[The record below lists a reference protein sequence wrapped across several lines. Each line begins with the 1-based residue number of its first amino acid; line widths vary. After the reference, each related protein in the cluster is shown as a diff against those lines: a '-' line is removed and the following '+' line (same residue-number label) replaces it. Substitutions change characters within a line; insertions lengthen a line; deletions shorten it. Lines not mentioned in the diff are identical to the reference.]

1 MNNLSDEQQYI
12 LNQVKEGKNVIVD
25 AVAGSGKSTTVL
37 SIARELPNK
46 KILQLTYNSSLRT
59 EIKEKVKHF
68 ELTNL
73 TIHTYHSLAV
83 RHYLT
88 TSYTDTGI
96 RYILCNNIPA
106 REPIPYYDIIVIDEA
121 QDMSLVYFQLVRK
134 FIKDMCLHRGL
145 REPETNHTTLP
156 ILNEQSNAS
165 IPLISTSNAG
175 DLNVQLC
182 KIQFVILGDVMQ
194 GLYEFKGSDIRFLS
208 LADKIWASNPFLL
221 TTEMVKCNMRMSYR
235 ITNQIKQFV
244 NNTMLGEERMDS
256 CRDGEPVKYIRNS
269 RSNLE
274 KTVIYEINCLLEQGV
289 KPSEIFVLGA
299 SVKGANSNV
308 RKMENA
314 LVNQGIPCFVPMLEM
329 ADKIDDRVIDGKVVF
344 STFHCVKGRQRAYV
358 FIVGFDNGYLDYY
371 ARNLPKDRCPNT
383 LYVGATR
390 ATKGLY
396 LLENDQ
402 YATDRPLEFLKQSHH
417 EMKNTPY
424 IRFKGIPRS
433 IFYMKEEVLD
443 KNNILQEKHYTTP
456 TDMIKFIPDHVIDQI
471 FSLLDKI
478 FIREPTETFEVDI
491 PTIIQT
497 QQGYYE
503 EVSDI
508 NGIAIPSMYYDFI
521 IGEQSNVL
529 YDMISENMKE
539 TKENQHGFLKTLF
552 NELPRT
558 STNISDY
565 LYLSNL
571 YLSCQE
577 KLYFKLKQIHRNE
590 YNWISEETMDK
601 CRELLKNTIGK
612 ESEKTKPTMESTI
625 IQSSDDKA
633 HQKIDEFL
641 SQHFPIWEKFRFT
654 ARVDLITEIT
664 VWELKC
670 TTKISIDHLLQVV
683 IYAWLWNMTNPDVK
697 KYFKI
702 LNIKTGEIQVLDAT
716 LEELNFII
724 VAILK
729 GKFSKLNPLTD
740 DEFIAST
747 FE

>member
-1 MNNLSDEQQYI
+1 MNPLSDEQQYI

-37 SIARELPNK
+37 SIARELPDK

-59 EIKEKVKHF
+59 EIKEKVKLN
-68 ELTNL
+68 EIINL

-83 RHYLT
+83 RHYLS

-121 QDMSLVYFQLVRK
+121 QDMTLVYFQLVRK
-134 FIKDMCLHRGL
+134 FINDMCLQ
-145 REPETNHTTLP
+145 EPELNHT
-156 ILNEQSNAS
+156 I
-165 IPLISTSNAG
+165 
-175 DLNVQLC
+175 QL
-182 KIQFVILGDVMQ
+182 VILGDVMQ

-208 LADKIWASNPFLL
+208 LADKIWASNPFLR

-244 NNTMLGEERMDS
+244 NHTMLGENRMDS

-314 LVNQGIPCFVPMLEM
+314 LVSEGIPCFVPMLEM

-344 STFHCVKGRQRAYV
+344 STFHCVKGRQRAHV

-390 ATKGLY
+390 ATNNLY
-396 LLENDQ
+396 LLESDQ
-402 YATDRPLEFLKQSHH
+402 FVTDRPLEFLKQSHH
-417 EMKNTPY
+417 EMKSKPY
-424 IRFKGIPRS
+424 IHFKGIPRS
-433 IFYMKEEVLD
+433 VFYIKEEVLD
-443 KNNILQEKHYTTP
+443 KNHMLQEKHYTTP
-456 TDMIKFIPDHVIDQI
+456 TDMIKFIPESVIDEI
-471 FSLLDKI
+471 SSLLDKI
-478 FIREPTETFEVDI
+478 FIREPTETFDVDI

-508 NGIAIPSMYYDFI
+508 NGIAIPSLYYDFI

-529 YDMISENMKE
+529 YDMISENIKE
-539 TKENQHGFLKTLF
+539 TKENQHGFLKRLF
-552 NELPRT
+552 AELPRT
-558 STNISDY
+558 CTNISDY
-565 LYLSNL
+565 LYLSNF

-577 KLYFKLKQIHRNE
+577 KLYFKLKQINRDE
-590 YNWISEETMDK
+590 YNWISDETLDK

-612 ESEKTKPTMESTI
+612 ESQQTKPIMESTI
-625 IQSSDDKA
+625 IHCSDDKA
-633 HQKIDEFL
+633 HLKIDEFL

-654 ARVDLITEIT
+654 ARVDLITEFT

-702 LNIKTGEIQVLDAT
+702 LNIKTGEIQLLNAT

-724 VAILK
+724 LAILK
-729 GKFSKLNPLTD
+729 GKFAKPIPLTD
-740 DEFIAST
+740 EEFIAT
-747 FE
+747 TLK

>member
-1 MNNLSDEQQYI
+1 MNPLSDEQQYI

-37 SIARELPNK
+37 SIARELPDK

-59 EIKEKVKHF
+59 EIKEKVKQN

-73 TIHTYHSLAV
+73 NIHTYHSLAV
-83 RHYLT
+83 RHYLS

-134 FIKDMCLHRGL
+134 FIYDMCL
-145 REPETNHTTLP
+145 
-156 ILNEQSNAS
+156 Q
-165 IPLISTSNAG
+165 AG
-175 DLNVQLC
+175 DRKPDALH
-182 KIQFVILGDVMQ
+182 KIQLVILGDVMQ

-221 TTEMVKCNMRMSYR
+221 TKEMIQCKMRMSYR

-244 NNTMLGEERMDS
+244 NYTMLGENRMDS
-256 CRDGEPVKYIRNS
+256 CRDGEPVKYIRNYDS
-269 RSNLE
+269 KLE
-274 KTVIYEINCLLEQGV
+274 KAVIYEIKRLLAEGV
-289 KPSEIFVLGA
+289 KPSDIFILGA
-299 SVKGANSNV
+299 SVKGLNSNV

-314 LVNQGIPCFVPMLEM
+314 LVSEGIPCYVPMLEM

-344 STFHCVKGRQRAYV
+344 STFHSVKGRQRPHV

-383 LYVGATR
+383 LYVAATR
-390 ATKGLY
+390 ATKNLY
-396 LLENDQ
+396 LLERDQ
-402 YATDRPLEFLKQSHH
+402 FITDRPLQFLKQSHH
-417 EMKNTPY
+417 EMKTKPY
-424 IRFKGIPRS
+424 IHFKGIPRTL
-433 IFYMKEEVLD
+433 FYMKEDVLD
-443 KNNILQEKHYTTP
+443 KNSILQEKHYTTP
-456 TDMIKFIPDHVIDQI
+456 TDMIKFIPEFVIDQI
-471 FSLLDKI
+471 SSLLDRI
-478 FIREPTETFEVDI
+478 FIREPTETFDVDI
-491 PTIIQT
+491 PTIVQT

-508 NGIAIPSMYYDFI
+508 NGVAIPSMYYDFI
-521 IGEQSNVL
+521 IGEQSNFL
-529 YDMISENMKE
+529 YDMIAENIKE
-539 TKENQHGFLKTLF
+539 TKENQHGFLKSLF

-558 STNISDY
+558 CSNISDY
-565 LYLSNL
+565 LYLSNF

-577 KLYFKLKQIHRNE
+577 KLYFKLKQIHRDE
-590 YNWISEETMDK
+590 YTWISDETMDK

-612 ESEKTKPTMESTI
+612 ESEATKPTMESTI
-625 IQSSDDKA
+625 IQSSDEKA

-654 ARVDLITEIT
+654 ARVDLITDFT

-716 LEELNFII
+716 LEELNFI
-724 VAILK
+724 VLAILK
-729 GKFSKLNPLTD
+729 GKFAKPIQLTD
-740 DEFIAST
+740 DEFIAT
-747 FE
+747 TLE

>member
-1 MNNLSDEQQYI
+1 MNPLSDEQQYI
-12 LNQVKEGKNVIVD
+12 LNQVKQGKNVIVD

-37 SIARELPNK
+37 SIARELPDK

-59 EIKEKVKHF
+59 EIKEKVKQLK
-68 ELTNL
+68 LTNL

-88 TSYTDTGI
+88 SSYTDTGI

-121 QDMSLVYFQLVRK
+121 QDMSLVYYQLVRK
-134 FIKDMCLHRGL
+134 FIHDMSSRISDEDS
-145 REPETNHTTLP
+145 REPEIKHT
-156 ILNEQSNAS
+156 I
-165 IPLISTSNAG
+165 
-175 DLNVQLC
+175 QL
-182 KIQFVILGDVMQ
+182 VILGDVMQ

-208 LADKIWASNPFLL
+208 LADKIWASNPFLR

-235 ITNQIKQFV
+235 ITNQIKHFV
-244 NNTMLGEERMDS
+244 NDTMLGENRMDS
-256 CRDGEPVKYIRNS
+256 CREGEPVKYIRNS
-269 RSNLE
+269 RYILE
-274 KTVIYEINCLLEQGV
+274 KTVIYEIKCLLDHGIN
-289 KPSEIFVLGA
+289 PSEIFVLGA
-299 SVKGANSNV
+299 SVKGANSNI
-308 RKMENA
+308 RRMENA
-314 LVNQGIPCFVPMLEM
+314 LVSEDIPCFVPMLEM

-344 STFHCVKGRQRAYV
+344 STFHCVKGRERAYV

-371 ARNLPKDRCPNT
+371 ARTLPKDRCPNT

-390 ATKGLY
+390 AMKKLY
-396 LLENDQ
+396 LLESDQ
-402 YATDRPLEFLKQSHH
+402 FVSDRPLQFLNQSHH
-417 EMKNTPY
+417 EMKTKPY
-424 IRFKGIPRS
+424 IHFKGIPRS

-456 TDMIKFIPDHVIDQI
+456 TDMIKFIPDYVIDQI
-471 FSLLDKI
+471 SSLLDKI
-478 FIREPTETFEVDI
+478 FLREPTEIFEVDI

-497 QQGYYE
+497 QRGYYE

-508 NGIAIPSMYYDFI
+508 IGIAIPSMYYDFI

-529 YDMISENMKE
+529 YDMISENIKE
-539 TKENQHGFLKTLF
+539 TKKNQHGFLKTLF

-558 STNISDY
+558 CSNISDY
-565 LYLSNL
+565 LYLSNF

-577 KLYFKLKQIHRNE
+577 KLYFKLKQIHRDE
-590 YNWISEETMDK
+590 YHWISEDTMDK

-612 ESEKTKPTMESTI
+612 ESEETKPTMESTI
-625 IQSSDDKA
+625 IHSSDDKA
-633 HQKIDEFL
+633 HLKIDEFL

-654 ARVDLITEIT
+654 ARVDLITEVT

-683 IYAWLWNMTNPDVK
+683 IYAWLWNMTHPDVK

-716 LEELNFII
+716 MEELNFII
-724 VAILK
+724 LAILR
-729 GKFSKLNPLTD
+729 GKFAKQIPLTD

-747 FE
+747 LE

>member
-1 MNNLSDEQQYI
+1 MNQLSDEQQYI

-37 SIARELPNK
+37 SIARELPHK

-59 EIKEKVKHF
+59 EIKEKVKHN

-96 RYILCNNIPA
+96 RYILCNHLPP
-106 REPIPYYDIIVIDEA
+106 REPIPQYDIIVIDEA
-121 QDMSLVYFQLVRK
+121 QDMSLVYYQLVRK
-134 FIKDMCLHRGL
+134 FIHDMCLPGGI
-145 REPETNHTTLP
+145 REPEIKHT
-156 ILNEQSNAS
+156 I
-165 IPLISTSNAG
+165 
-175 DLNVQLC
+175 QL
-182 KIQFVILGDVMQ
+182 VILGDVMQ

-221 TTEMVKCNMRMSYR
+221 TTEMIHCNMRMSYR
-235 ITNQIKQFV
+235 ITNQIKHFV
-244 NNTMLGEERMDS
+244 NDTMLGENRMDS

-274 KTVIYEINCLLEQGV
+274 KTVIYEIKNLLAQGV

-314 LVNQGIPCFVPMLEM
+314 LVSEGIPCFVPMLEM

-344 STFHCVKGRQRAYV
+344 STFHCVKGRQRAHV
-358 FIVGFDNGYLDYY
+358 FIVGFDNGYLEYY

-390 ATKGLY
+390 ATQALY
-396 LLENDQ
+396 LLESDQ
-402 YATDRPLEFLKQSHH
+402 YATDRPLVFLKQSHH
-417 EMKNTPY
+417 EMKTKPY
-424 IRFKGIPRS
+424 IHFKGIPRS
-433 IFYMKEEVLD
+433 IFYVKEEVLD

-456 TDMIKFIPDHVIDQI
+456 TDMIKFIPDFVIDQI
-471 FSLLDKI
+471 SSLLDKI
-478 FIREPTETFEVDI
+478 FIREPTETFDVDI

-529 YDMISENMKE
+529 YDMITENMKE
-539 TKENQHGFLKTLF
+539 TKENQHGFLKSLF

-558 STNISDY
+558 CTNMSDY

-577 KLYFKLKQIHRNE
+577 KLYFKLKQIHRDE

-612 ESEKTKPTMESTI
+612 ESEETKPMMESTI
-625 IQSSDDKA
+625 IHCSDEKS
-633 HQKIDEFL
+633 HLKIDEFL

-654 ARVDLITEIT
+654 ARVDLITEFT

-683 IYAWLWNMTNPDVK
+683 IYAWIWNMTNPEIK

-716 LEELNFII
+716 PEELNFI
-724 VAILK
+724 VLAILK
-729 GKFSKLNPLTD
+729 GKFSKLIPLTD
-740 DEFIAST
+740 DEFIT
-747 FE
+747 TTLE

>member
-1 MNNLSDEQQYI
+1 MNQLSDEQQYI

-37 SIARELPNK
+37 SIARELPHK

-59 EIKEKVKHF
+59 EIKEKVKQN
-68 ELTNL
+68 ELNNL

-88 TSYTDTGI
+88 SSYTDTGI
-96 RYILCNNIPA
+96 RYILCNHLPP
-106 REPIPYYDIIVIDEA
+106 REPIPQYDIIVIDEA
-121 QDMSLVYFQLVRK
+121 QDMSLVYYQLVRK
-134 FIKDMCLHRGL
+134 FIHDMCLPGGI
-145 REPETNHTTLP
+145 REPEIKHT
-156 ILNEQSNAS
+156 I
-165 IPLISTSNAG
+165 
-175 DLNVQLC
+175 QL
-182 KIQFVILGDVMQ
+182 VILGDVMQ

-208 LADKIWASNPFLL
+208 LADKIWASNPFLS
-221 TTEMVKCNMRMSYR
+221 TTEMIHCNMRMSYR
-235 ITNQIKQFV
+235 ITNQIKHFV
-244 NNTMLGEERMDS
+244 NDTMLGENRMDS

-274 KTVIYEINCLLEQGV
+274 KTVIYEIKNLLAQGV

-314 LVNQGIPCFVPMLEM
+314 LVSEGIPCFVPMLEM

-344 STFHCVKGRQRAYV
+344 STFHCVKGRQRAHV
-358 FIVGFDNGYLDYY
+358 FIVGFDNGYLEYY

-396 LLENDQ
+396 LLESDQ
-402 YATDRPLEFLKQSHH
+402 YATDRPLVFLKQSHH
-417 EMKNTPY
+417 EMKTKPY
-424 IRFKGIPRS
+424 IHFKGIPRS
-433 IFYMKEEVLD
+433 IFYVKEDVLD
-443 KNNILQEKHYTTP
+443 KNNMLQEKHYTTP
-456 TDMIKFIPDHVIDQI
+456 TDMIKFIPDFVIDQI
-471 FSLLDKI
+471 SSLLDKI
-478 FIREPTETFEVDI
+478 FIREPTETFDVDI

-529 YDMISENMKE
+529 YDMIAENMKE
-539 TKENQHGFLKTLF
+539 TKENQHGFLKSLV

-558 STNISDY
+558 CTNMSDY

-577 KLYFKLKQIHRNE
+577 KLYFKLKQIHRDE

-612 ESEKTKPTMESTI
+612 ESEETKPTMESTI
-625 IQSSDDKA
+625 IHCSDEKA
-633 HQKIDEFL
+633 HLKIDEFL

-654 ARVDLITEIT
+654 ARVDLITEFT

-683 IYAWLWNMTNPDVK
+683 IYAWIWNMTNPETK

-716 LEELNFII
+716 PEELNFI
-724 VAILK
+724 VLAILK
-729 GKFSKLNPLTD
+729 GKFSKLIPLTD
-740 DEFIAST
+740 DEFIAT
-747 FE
+747 TLE